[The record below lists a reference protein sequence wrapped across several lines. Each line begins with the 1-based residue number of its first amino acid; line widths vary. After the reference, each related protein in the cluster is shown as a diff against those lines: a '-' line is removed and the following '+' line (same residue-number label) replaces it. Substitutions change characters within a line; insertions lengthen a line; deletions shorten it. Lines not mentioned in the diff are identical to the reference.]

1 MKKMLAL
8 LLVGAMSTM
17 VSATVIQIETYDI
30 GNSSGNLGTNNGA
43 DALAIGD
50 SVGVRVRMLFKDY
63 GATYPSYDGYVTDA
77 FGVSIDN
84 LDVTGSGTLS
94 ALVGSTDKSGNPSSY
109 DITFNSG
116 FDAATKYAATA
127 ATNPVDGSGNVP
139 VLSGTA
145 SNIVSSNGV
154 TDGVILVSGLI
165 LTADAA
171 GYLTLDM
178 TGDSGRYFDYQNGG
192 GTAGYVNA
200 GLGFGSTSFASDAS
214 SVGDANVYIVPE
226 PMTMTL
232 LGLGGLVAARRRRA

>member
-50 SVGVRVRMLFKDY
+50 SVGVRVRMLFNDY
-63 GATYPSYDGYVTDA
+63 AGWPTYDGYVTDA
-77 FGVSIDN
+77 FDVSIDN
-84 LDVTGSGTLS
+84 ISVSGAGTLS
-94 ALVGSTDKSGNPSSY
+94 ANVATTTKTGNPSSY
-109 DITFNSG
+109 DITFNGG
-116 FDAATKYAATA
+116 FDAATKYAATV

-145 SNIVSSNGV
+145 SGIVSSNGQPG
-154 TDGVILVSGLI
+154 GVILVSGLI
-165 LTADAA
+165 LTADSG

-178 TGDSGRYFDYQNGG
+178 TGDSGRYFDYQNNG
-192 GTAGYVNA
+192 GTAGYGA
-200 GLGFGSTSFASDAS
+200 STSFTTAS

>member
-63 GATYPSYDGYVTDA
+63 GAAYPSYDGYVTDA

-178 TGDSGRYFDYQNGG
+178 TGDSGRFFDHQNMG
-192 GTAGYVNA
+192 GTAGYGA
-200 GLGFGSTSFASDAS
+200 STSFASAAY

>member
-1 MKKMLAL
+1 MKKMLTL

-30 GNSSGNLGTNNGA
+30 GSSGGNLGTNAGA
-43 DALAIGD
+43 DALGIGD
-50 SVGVRVRMLFKDY
+50 SVGVRVRMLFNAY
-63 GATYPSYDGYVTDA
+63 AGFASYDGYATDA

-84 LDVTGSGTLS
+84 LDVTGSGTLT
-94 ALVGSTDKSGNPSSY
+94 ALVATTDKSGNPSSY
-109 DITFNSG
+109 DIDFNAG
-116 FDAATKYAATA
+116 FDAATKYSATA
-127 ATNPVDGSGNVP
+127 ATNPVDGAGNVP
-139 VLSGTA
+139 ILSGTA
-145 SNIVSSNGV
+145 SNLVSSNGQ
-154 TDGVILVSGLI
+154 TGGVILVSGLI

-178 TGDSGRYFDYQNGG
+178 SGDAGRYFLYQNNS
-192 GTAGYVNA
+192 GTAGYGASTGFAADA
-200 GLGFGSTSFASDAS
+200 G

>member
-17 VSATVIQIETYDI
+17 VSATVIQVETYDI
-30 GNSSGNLGTNNGA
+30 GNSSGKLGTNNGA

-63 GATYPSYDGYVTDA
+63 GASYSSYDGYVTDA

-84 LDVTGSGTLS
+84 ISVSGSGTLS
-94 ALVGSTDKSGNPSSY
+94 ANVATTTKTGNPSSY
-109 DITFNSG
+109 DITFNGG
-116 FDAATKYAATA
+116 FDAATKYAATV

-145 SNIVSSNGV
+145 SGIVSSNGQPG
-154 TDGVILVSGLI
+154 GVILVSGLI
-165 LTADAA
+165 LTADSG

-178 TGDSGRYFDYQNGG
+178 TGDSGRYFDYQNNG
-192 GTAGYVNA
+192 GTAGY
-200 GLGFGSTSFASDAS
+200 GDSTSFASAAS

>member
-154 TDGVILVSGLI
+154 TNGHTDGVILVSGLI

-178 TGDSGRYFDYQNGG
+178 TGDSGRFFDHQNMG
-192 GTAGYVNA
+192 GTAGYGA
-200 GLGFGSTSFASDAS
+200 STSFASAAY

>member
-43 DALAIGD
+43 DALGIGD

-63 GATYPSYDGYVTDA
+63 GASYPSYDGYVTDA

-109 DITFNSG
+109 AITFNSG

-178 TGDSGRYFDYQNGG
+178 TGDSGRFFDYQNIG
-192 GTAGYVNA
+192 GTAGYGA
-200 GLGFGSTSFASDAS
+200 STSFASAAY

>member
-1 MKKMLAL
+1 MKLVTKLSVVATLATFMFAGVNL
-8 LLVGAMSTM
+8 TW
-17 VSATVIQIETYDI
+17 
-30 GNSSGNLGTNNGA
+30 GNSFTNSGA
-43 DALAIGD
+43 DAFSIGD
-50 SVGVRVRMLFKDY
+50 SVGVRVRMLFNAYTDV
-63 GATYPSYDGYVTDA
+63 AYPSYDGYVTDA

-109 DITFNSG
+109 AITFNSG

-145 SNIVSSNGV
+145 SGIVSSNGEAG
-154 TDGVILVSGLI
+154 GVILVSGLI

-178 TGDSGRYFDYQNGG
+178 SGDSGRFFDHQNIG
-192 GTAGYVNA
+192 GTAGYGA
-200 GLGFGSTSFASDAS
+200 STSFASAAY